1 MPDINDDIGH
11 IENEALIQQC
21 ERDIRK
27 EYERAAAE
35 MTAKLQAFLVK
46 FKEED
51 KKQKE
56 LLTAGLITLI
66 EYKEWRKR
74 KILLSK
80 GISNMRDVLARD
92 AVNADKIAMSI
103 VKGYM
108 PEAYAIGVNYGT
120 YLIETGIG
128 IDTSFTLYD
137 RAAVERL
144 WRENPKLLPDP
155 TPGSKTEQLL
165 RENKDMR
172 WNQRHIQS
180 EITQGIMQGESIE
193 QVAQRMKNVTDMDNR
208 AANRNAATM
217 LTSAHNGG
225 RVDVF
230 KRAVEMGVDELQVWE
245 ATLDG
250 HTRYSHRQ
258 LDGQMQ
264 PVGKPFK
271 SPLGDIMFPGDP
283 NADPANVYNCRCTL
297 TTQIKGFERDMS
309 DLSIRESKGLKGQA
323 YDVWKNSHG
332 DDPVSKAARNY
343 TNDNKMM
350 KEYQKLLG
358 KKAPKNMRDFQQIKY
373 YEPERWEKLKS
384 DARKARRE
392 RQS

>member
-35 MTAKLQAFLVK
+35 MTAKLEAFLAK

-51 KKQKE
+51 EKQKE

-225 RVDVF
+225 RIDVF
-230 KRAVEMGVDELQVWE
+230 ERAEDMGIKTKKVWL

-258 LDGQMQ
+258 LDGQ
-264 PVGKPFK
+264 VREVNKPFDSVFGK
-271 SPLGDIMFPGDP
+271 LMFPGDP
-283 NADPANVYNCRCTL
+283 NGYPGDIYNCRCTMI
-297 TTQIKGFERDMS
+297 TQHEGIEKDVTNIE
-309 DLSIRESKGLKGQA
+309 LREHRALKGQP

-332 DDPVSKAARNY
+332 NDPVSRAARNY
-343 TNDNKMM
+343 TDDKRMM
-350 KEYQKLLG
+350 REYQDLLG
-358 KKAPKNMRDFQQIKY
+358 KKAPKNIRDFQQVKY
-373 YEPERWEKLKS
+373 YEPEKWEQLKA

-392 RQS
+392 RRQ